1 MTDEIIVVNEV
12 QVKSIPIHS
21 LRDGLL
27 GKSLEDGLQELIEQY
42 PQIIPGRQIRPGS
55 NDPPRFCLLCREMPV
70 GSWSLDF
77 LLVDHHGVPTLVEAK
92 LVENP
97 ESRRAVIG
105 QIIEYAANA
114 AEAWSDGKLREKA
127 SAYWSKRGKNIE
139 EIISEFVVDEIS
151 VDSFWESVEN
161 NLAQDKI
168 RLIVAT
174 DELRPEIRKMIE
186 FLNSE
191 TNNLEILGLEV
202 KCYGES
208 DHSFTIVPYIIGQS
222 QINVDKKGGGTSAKL
237 WTYPELHDAF
247 INLDNRIL
255 GDRLLQIIDWAKDSG
270 ALIESRT
277 QVPSFGLKG
286 RHAYR
291 IISVWRGG
299 TLYCYLNASSFGD
312 DTKERD
318 SFVDRLNQLSI
329 FDYNPEGVV
338 SGRNSSGRLFELSEE
353 EFADFMSI
361 LQEFCFSKNG

>member
-1 MTDEIIVVNEV
+1 MTDEIIMVNEG
-12 QVKSIPIHS
+12 QIKSIS
-21 LRDGLL
+21 FRSFRDGLL
-27 GKSLEDGLQELIEQY
+27 GKSLEGGLQELIEQY
-42 PQIIPGRQIRPGS
+42 PQIIPGRQITPGS

-139 EIISEFVVDEIS
+139 EIISEFIVDEIS
-151 VDSFWESVEN
+151 ADSFWELVEN
-161 NLAQDKI
+161 NLAQGKI
-168 RLIVAT
+168 RLIIT
-174 DELRPEIRKMIE
+174 SDELRPEIRKMIE

-191 TNNLEILGLEV
+191 TKTLEILGLEV

-208 DHSFTIVPYIIGQS
+208 DHSFVIVPSIVGQS
-222 QINVDKKGGGTSAKL
+222 QAIADKKGGGTSSKS
-237 WTYPELHDAF
+237 WSHSELHDAF

-255 GDRLLQIIDWAKDSG
+255 GDRLLQMIDWAKDSG

-277 QVPSFGLKG
+277 QVPSFGFKG
-286 RHAYR
+286 KHGYR

-312 DTKERD
+312 DMKERD

-338 SGRNSSGRLFELSEE
+338 SGRNSSGRLYELSEE

-361 LQEFCFSKNG
+361 LQEFCFNNR